1 MRFKGF
7 GVAIAMLLVLA
18 AGASSQTIYESEP
31 VTSTATI
38 DAIDKAT
45 RVVTLKTA
53 TGALVD
59 VTAPAEM
66 EGFNS
71 LKVGDQVSAT
81 YYEAVVVHL
90 RKPGDPAPSGTP
102 TTIVRRK
109 DRQPGSETMRQ
120 RTVRVTVDAV
130 DAKAP
135 SLTVKTPEGRA
146 RTLKVTNAAL
156 LQNIKVGDSLDATLH
171 ESLLVSVTRPRK

>member
-1 MRFKGF
+1 MH
-7 GVAIAMLLVLA
+7 IAESLVSLAVVMLVGATA
-18 AGASSQTIYESEP
+18 ASQPIYESEP
-31 VTSTATI
+31 VTGTATI
-38 DAIDKAT
+38 EAIDKAT

-53 TGALVD
+53 AGAVVD

-71 LKVGDQVSAT
+71 LRVGDQVSAT

-90 RKPGDPAPSGTP
+90 SKPGDPAPSGTP

-130 DAKAP
+130 DTKAP
-135 SLTVKTPEGRA
+135 SLTVKTQEGRV
-146 RTLKVTNAAL
+146 RTLTVTNAAL
-156 LQNIKVGDSLDATLH
+156 LQNIKPGDALDATVH

>member
-1 MRFKGF
+1 MRFTVSV
-7 GVAIAMLLVLA
+7 VAIAASLVLA

-38 DAIDKAT
+38 DAIDKAN
-45 RVVTLKTA
+45 RVVTLELS

-59 VTAPAEM
+59 VTAPPEM

-81 YYEAVVVHL
+81 YFEAIVVQL

-109 DRQPGSETMRQ
+109 DRQPGSETTRQ

-130 DAKAP
+130 DPKTP
-135 SLTVKTPEGRA
+135 SLTVKTAEGRV

-156 LQNIKVGDSLDATLH
+156 LQNIKAGDTLDAAVH
-171 ESLLVSVTRPRK
+171 ESLLVNVTRPRK